1 MVDIDTLIHKIEL
14 NLAVMEKA
22 EDEWVIQD
30 GCSWRRIGT
39 RDGRDNDGAVLRP
52 YVARDGHPD
61 MASPYG
67 VLLHIVL
74 AQPNNIRL
82 LLDEIVSLRQQLE
95 DARERN
101 LIANNR
107 ADNAEADAAKA
118 LAGQWRLNPALSGYE
133 TNFNHQTITLRFVSE
148 EEFAYATMAITRLV
162 EAPESALG
170 VSSLT
175 RKKDTKPNH
184 PAE

>member
-1 MVDIDTLIHKIEL
+1 MIDIDTLIHKIEL

-74 AQPNNIRL
+74 AQPSNIRL

-95 DARERN
+95 EVRVN
-101 LIANNR
+101 PPT
-107 ADNAEADAAKA
+107 
-118 LAGQWRLNPALSGYE
+118 GQWRLDPALSGYE
-133 TNFNHQTITLRFVSE
+133 ANLNDQTITLRFVSE
-148 EEFAYATMAITRLV
+148 EEFAYATMAIARLV

-170 VSSLT
+170 VSTSLDET
-175 RKKDTKPNH
+175 DPKPH
-184 PAE
+184 TPAE